1 MYRNN
6 CCYCS
11 KSKQTQLLAHSA
23 NERVK
28 SAICSWV
35 VLMRISAVYQK
46 NSTDKKKSKIIIRTR
61 RNYYCSY
68 IPLATNT
75 EKQKKQN
82 ELSAFFFSIML
93 LLLSCTHTRT
103 HTRTRTRR
111 NFVEIVDKIW
121 NVFVFD
127 TSHQVLWL
135 KCRHI
140 ITGKTRN
147 RNAFNCDW
155 AFFDSSNITATVV
168 TNNSNNKK
176 TTQME

>member
-75 EKQKKQN
+75 EKQKKTKWTF
-82 ELSAFFFSIML
+82 SVFCFFQLCYYYYLVLTLVHIHVHVLDEILLKLWIKFGMFLCLIHHIRFS
-93 LLLSCTHTRT
+93 
-103 HTRTRTRR
+103 
-111 NFVEIVDKIW
+111 DW
-121 NVFVFD
+121 NAG
-127 TSHQVLWL
+127 T
-135 KCRHI
+135 
-140 ITGKTRN
+140 
-147 RNAFNCDW
+147 
-155 AFFDSSNITATVV
+155 
-168 TNNSNNKK
+168 
-176 TTQME
+176 

>member
-82 ELSAFFFSIML
+82 ELSAFFFQLCYYYYLVLTLVHI
-93 LLLSCTHTRT
+93 HV
-103 HTRTRTRR
+103 R

-147 RNAFNCDW
+147 RDAFNCDW